1 MSSFLDALR
10 VIWSIMDNA
19 KKIKQ
24 VKVQKIKKYEV
35 ILDQKIS
42 ENFALLLGNVPQI
55 SHHSA
60 MFKSRPAPLGI
71 RFSLVG
77 TMSYMCYN
85 GINVVGL
92 LSFFLIEY
100 ILVKWNS
107 WWEELL
113 LSGAVLF
120 LAY

>member
-10 VIWSIMDNA
+10 VIWSIIDNA

-60 MFKSRPAPLGI
+60 MFKSRPAP
-71 RFSLVG
+71 
-77 TMSYMCYN
+77 
-85 GINVVGL
+85 
-92 LSFFLIEY
+92 
-100 ILVKWNS
+100 
-107 WWEELL
+107 
-113 LSGAVLF
+113 
-120 LAY
+120 